1 MERVIYNALLTAV
14 ALAGHNYTYQN
25 PLESDS
31 HNRWEWHWCPCC
43 PPMFLKLTGALPG
56 YVYSRTED
64 GIAVNLYIAGMTRQ
78 FVTGSKVRLRQE
90 TRYPFDGKVTVT
102 FDTDADMALRLRI
115 PGWARGIE
123 NPFGLYTATPVAEPT
138 LAVNGKSE
146 PLVVEAGYVT
156 LRRAWRKGDTVT
168 LTLDCSPRVVK
179 ARPEVADVAGRVAL
193 AAGPLVYAFEKT
205 DNPDW
210 DALRVSAESALR
222 PEPRPDFLGGVSVV
236 TDGKGLLAIPY
247 YAVANRGT
255 NVVFG
260 VWMNSTEKERK

>member
-1 MERVIYNALLTAV
+1 
-14 ALAGHNYTYQN
+14 
-25 PLESDS
+25 
-31 HNRWEWHWCPCC
+31 
-43 PPMFLKLTGALPG
+43 
-56 YVYSRTED
+56 
-64 GIAVNLYIAGMTRQ
+64 MTRQ
-78 FVTGSKVRLRQE
+78 FVNGSKVRLRQE

-138 LAVNGKSE
+138 LAVNGKAE

-168 LTLDCSPRVVK
+168 LTLDCSPRVVR
-179 ARPEVADVAGRVAL
+179 AHPSVADVADKVAV

-210 DALRVSAESALR
+210 TALRVPPAAALKTEFR
-222 PEPRPDFLGGVSVV
+222 GDLLGGVNVV
-236 TDGKGLLAIPY
+236 VDGKGLAAIPY

-255 NVVFG
+255 NVAFT
-260 VWMNSTEKERK
+260 VWAGKK